1 MLALTFR
8 GARCLIR
15 SMSAPARSHVARRTS
30 VFTESVIR
38 EMTRLAMLHGAMNLA
53 QGYPDFPAPD
63 FIKRAAIDAINA
75 AINQYAITWGSS
87 RLRKAIADKTKR

>member
-1 MLALTFR
+1 
-8 GARCLIR
+8 
-15 SMSAPARSHVARRTS
+15 

-63 FIKRAAIDAINA
+63 FIKQAGMAAEDRTARGVFVVEVPHLAKLQEVMGGVRKVGGVTRVERRQKLVRPASAARRAGG
-75 AINQYAITWGSS
+75 QT
-87 RLRKAIADKTKR
+87 